1 MEVKRVSIREAKK
14 RIKNDPELS
23 KMLVRSGWKEIALD
37 LDGTLLRS
45 DATLSPYT
53 ISTINRLT
61 EQGLAFTYATA
72 RSIESARPIAGELNL
87 RLPAITRNG
96 AVLADNATGKHL
108 EKALF
113 TEEEVALLKKLLPE
127 LPRCGFVSCFLGEE
141 MFKAYVPG
149 NLVPGM
155 VQYADYYRDDP
166 KMKPVKTL
174 EEMFFG
180 QPGYV
185 TLIDDREKAA
195 LIYEKVRQYSGWEC
209 IFQKDTYWDEYW
221 VEVCPRNC
229 TKAKAILK
237 MKEQYGFRKVV
248 AFGDSVNDMPMFRAA
263 DEAYAVSNALEALK
277 EIATG
282 VIGGNNEDAVARFLE
297 SRAAETEK

>member
-1 MEVKRVSIREAKK
+1 M
-14 RIKNDPELS
+14 
-23 KMLVRSGWKEIALD
+23 
-37 LDGTLLRS
+37 
-45 DATLSPYT
+45 
-53 ISTINRLT
+53 
-61 EQGLAFTYATA
+61 
-72 RSIESARPIAGELNL
+72 
-87 RLPAITRNG
+87 
-96 AVLADNATGKHL
+96 LADNATGKHL

-113 TEEEVALLKKLLPE
+113 TEEEVALLKEMLPE

-195 LIYEKVRQYSGWEC
+195 KIYEKVRQYPGWEC

>member
-1 MEVKRVSIREAKK
+1 MD
-14 RIKNDPELS
+14 KNTLY
-23 KMLVRSGWKEIALD
+23 VTD

-45 DATLSPYT
+45 DATLSLYT

-72 RSIESARPIAGELNL
+72 RSIESARPIAGGLNL

-127 LPRCGFVSCFLGEE
+127 LPRCGFVSCFVGEE

-155 VQYADYYRDDP
+155 VQYAEFYRDDP
-166 KMKPVKTL
+166 MMKPVKTL

-185 TLIDDREKAA
+185 TLIDEREKAA
-195 LIYEKVRQYSGWEC
+195 KIYEKVRQYPGWEC

-263 DEAYAVSNALEALK
+263 DEAYAVANALEALK

-297 SRAAETEK
+297 SRAMAETEK

>member
-1 MEVKRVSIREAKK
+1 MIRGNMD
-14 RIKNDPELS
+14 KNTLY
-23 KMLVRSGWKEIALD
+23 VTD

-195 LIYEKVRQYSGWEC
+195 KIYEKVRQYSGWEC

>member
-1 MEVKRVSIREAKK
+1 MIRGNMD
-14 RIKNDPELS
+14 KNTLY
-23 KMLVRSGWKEIALD
+23 VTD

-72 RSIESARPIAGELNL
+72 RSIESARPIAGKLNL
-87 RLPAITRNG
+87 PLPAITRNG

-195 LIYEKVRQYSGWEC
+195 KIYEKVRQYPGWEC

>member
-1 MEVKRVSIREAKK
+1 MIRGNMD
-14 RIKNDPELS
+14 KNTLY
-23 KMLVRSGWKEIALD
+23 VTD

-127 LPRCGFVSCFLGEE
+127 LPRCGFVSCFLGED

-155 VQYADYYRDDP
+155 VQYADFYRDDP
-166 KMKPVKTL
+166 MMKPVKTL

-237 MKEQYGFRKVV
+237 MKEQHGFRKVV

>member
-1 MEVKRVSIREAKK
+1 MD
-14 RIKNDPELS
+14 KNTLY
-23 KMLVRSGWKEIALD
+23 VTD

-53 ISTINRLT
+53 VSTITRLT

-72 RSIESARPIAGELNL
+72 RSIESARPIAGGLNL
-87 RLPAITRNG
+87 PLPAITRNG

-113 TEEEVALLKKLLPE
+113 TEEEVALLKEMLPE
-127 LPRCGFVSCFLGEE
+127 LPRCGFVSCFIGEE

-155 VQYADYYRDDP
+155 VQYADFYRDDP
-166 KMKPVKTL
+166 LMKPVKTL

-195 LIYEKVRQYSGWEC
+195 KIYEKVRQYPGWEC

-297 SRAAETEK
+297 SRAAAEPEK

>member
-1 MEVKRVSIREAKK
+1 MD
-14 RIKNDPELS
+14 KNTLY
-23 KMLVRSGWKEIALD
+23 VTD

-166 KMKPVKTL
+166 KMKPVRTL

>member
-1 MEVKRVSIREAKK
+1 MIRGNMD
-14 RIKNDPELS
+14 KNTLY
-23 KMLVRSGWKEIALD
+23 VTD

-127 LPRCGFVSCFLGEE
+127 LPRCGFVSCFLGED

-155 VQYADYYRDDP
+155 VQYADFYRDDP
-166 KMKPVKTL
+166 MMKPVKTL

-282 VIGGNNEDAVARFLE
+282 VIGSNDEDAVARFLE
-297 SRAAETEK
+297 RRAAETEK

>member
-1 MEVKRVSIREAKK
+1 MIRGNMD
-14 RIKNDPELS
+14 KNTLY
-23 KMLVRSGWKEIALD
+23 VTD

-53 ISTINRLT
+53 VSTINRLT

-127 LPRCGFVSCFLGEE
+127 LPRCGFVSCFAGED
-141 MFKAYVPG
+141 MFKSYVPG
-149 NLVPGM
+149 DLVPGM
-155 VQYADYYRDDP
+155 EKYVDYYRDDP

-195 LIYEKVRQYSGWEC
+195 KIYEKVRQYSGWEC

>member
-1 MEVKRVSIREAKK
+1 MRRGNMD
-14 RIKNDPELS
+14 KNTLY
-23 KMLVRSGWKEIALD
+23 VTD

-53 ISTINRLT
+53 VSTINRLT

-72 RSIESARPIAGELNL
+72 RSIESARPIAGKLNL
-87 RLPAITRNG
+87 PLPAITRNG

-113 TEEEVALLKKLLPE
+113 TEEEVALLKEMLPE
-127 LPRCGFVSCFLGEE
+127 LPRCGFVSCFVGEE

-155 VQYADYYRDDP
+155 VQYADFYRDDP
-166 KMKPVKTL
+166 MMKPVKTL

-185 TLIDDREKAA
+185 TLIDEREKAA
-195 LIYEKVRQYSGWEC
+195 LIYEKVRQYPGWEC

>member
-1 MEVKRVSIREAKK
+1 MIRGNMD
-14 RIKNDPELS
+14 KNTLY
-23 KMLVRSGWKEIALD
+23 VTD

-127 LPRCGFVSCFLGEE
+127 LPRCGFVSCFLGED

-195 LIYEKVRQYSGWEC
+195 KIYEKVRQYSGWEC

>member
-1 MEVKRVSIREAKK
+1 MD
-14 RIKNDPELS
+14 KNTLY
-23 KMLVRSGWKEIALD
+23 VTD

-113 TEEEVALLKKLLPE
+113 TEEEVALLKEMLTE

-174 EEMFFG
+174 EEMSFG

-195 LIYEKVRQYSGWEC
+195 KIYEKVRQYPGWEC

>member
-1 MEVKRVSIREAKK
+1 MIRGNMD
-14 RIKNDPELS
+14 KNTLY
-23 KMLVRSGWKEIALD
+23 VTD

-127 LPRCGFVSCFLGEE
+127 LPRCGFVSCFLGED

-195 LIYEKVRQYSGWEC
+195 KIYEKVRQYPGWEC

-263 DEAYAVSNALEALK
+263 DEAYAVANALEALK

>member
-1 MEVKRVSIREAKK
+1 MD
-14 RIKNDPELS
+14 KNTLY
-23 KMLVRSGWKEIALD
+23 VTD

-72 RSIESARPIAGELNL
+72 RSIESARPIAGALNL

>member
-1 MEVKRVSIREAKK
+1 MD
-14 RIKNDPELS
+14 KNTLY
-23 KMLVRSGWKEIALD
+23 VTD

-113 TEEEVALLKKLLPE
+113 TEEEVALLKEMLPE

-141 MFKAYVPG
+141 MFKAFVPG

>member
-1 MEVKRVSIREAKK
+1 MIRGNMD
-14 RIKNDPELS
+14 KNTLY
-23 KMLVRSGWKEIALD
+23 VTD

-61 EQGLAFTYATA
+61 EQGLTFTYATA

-113 TEEEVALLKKLLPE
+113 TEEEVALLKEMLPE

>member
-1 MEVKRVSIREAKK
+1 MRRGNMD
-14 RIKNDPELS
+14 KNTLY
-23 KMLVRSGWKEIALD
+23 VTD

-45 DATLSPYT
+45 DATISPYT
-53 ISTINRLT
+53 VSTINRLT

-72 RSIESARPIAGELNL
+72 RSIESARPIAGKLNL
-87 RLPAITRNG
+87 PLPAITRNG

-113 TEEEVALLKKLLPE
+113 TEEEVALLKEMLPE
-127 LPRCGFVSCFLGEE
+127 LPRCGFVSCFVGEE

-155 VQYADYYRDDP
+155 VQYADFYRDDP
-166 KMKPVKTL
+166 MMKPVKTL

-185 TLIDDREKAA
+185 TLIDEREKAA
-195 LIYEKVRQYSGWEC
+195 KIYEKIRQYPGWEC

-263 DEAYAVSNALEALK
+263 DEAYAVANALEALK

-297 SRAAETEK
+297 SRAAAETDE

>member
-1 MEVKRVSIREAKK
+1 MD
-14 RIKNDPELS
+14 KNTLY
-23 KMLVRSGWKEIALD
+23 VTD

-113 TEEEVALLKKLLPE
+113 TEEEVALLKEMLTE

-195 LIYEKVRQYSGWEC
+195 KIYEKVRQYSGWEC

-263 DEAYAVSNALEALK
+263 DEAYAVANALEALK

-282 VIGGNNEDAVARFLE
+282 VIGPNDEDAVARFLE
-297 SRAAETEK
+297 SSAVPETNG

>member
-1 MEVKRVSIREAKK
+1 MD
-14 RIKNDPELS
+14 KNTLY
-23 KMLVRSGWKEIALD
+23 VTD

-61 EQGLAFTYATA
+61 EQGLTFTYATA

-87 RLPAITRNG
+87 HLPAITRNG

>member
-1 MEVKRVSIREAKK
+1 MIRGNMD
-14 RIKNDPELS
+14 KNTLY
-23 KMLVRSGWKEIALD
+23 VTD

-141 MFKAYVPG
+141 MFKTYVPG

-263 DEAYAVSNALEALK
+263 DEAYAVANALEALK

>member
-1 MEVKRVSIREAKK
+1 MIRGNMD
-14 RIKNDPELS
+14 KNTLY
-23 KMLVRSGWKEIALD
+23 VTD

-45 DATLSPYT
+45 DATLSLYT

-113 TEEEVALLKKLLPE
+113 TEEEVALLKEMLPE

-229 TKAKAILK
+229 TKANAILK

>member
-1 MEVKRVSIREAKK
+1 MIRGNMD
-14 RIKNDPELS
+14 KNTLY
-23 KMLVRSGWKEIALD
+23 VTD

-155 VQYADYYRDDP
+155 VQYADFYRDDP
-166 KMKPVKTL
+166 MMKPVKTL

-195 LIYEKVRQYSGWEC
+195 KIYEKVRQYPGWEC

-221 VEVCPRNC
+221 LEICPQNC
-229 TKAKAILK
+229 TKARAVLK
-237 MKEQYGFRKVV
+237 LKETFGFEKLVV
-248 AFGDSVNDMPMFRAA
+248 FGDSVNDLSMFRSA
-263 DEAYAVSNALEALK
+263 DESYAVANAIDELK
-277 EIATG
+277 EAATA
-282 VIGGNNEDAVARFLE
+282 VIGSNEEDAVADFLKAGFG
-297 SRAAETEK
+297 SP

>member
-1 MEVKRVSIREAKK
+1 MIRGNMD
-14 RIKNDPELS
+14 KNTLY
-23 KMLVRSGWKEIALD
+23 VTD

-53 ISTINRLT
+53 VSTINRLT

-72 RSIESARPIAGELNL
+72 RSIESARPIAGKLNL
-87 RLPAITRNG
+87 PLPAITRNG

>member
-1 MEVKRVSIREAKK
+1 MIRGNMD
-14 RIKNDPELS
+14 KNTLY
-23 KMLVRSGWKEIALD
+23 VTD

-185 TLIDDREKAA
+185 TLIDDRAKAA

-282 VIGGNNEDAVARFLE
+282 VIGGNNEDAVARVLE

>member
-1 MEVKRVSIREAKK
+1 MD
-14 RIKNDPELS
+14 KNTLY
-23 KMLVRSGWKEIALD
+23 VTD

-61 EQGLAFTYATA
+61 EQGLTFTYATA

-155 VQYADYYRDDP
+155 VQYADFYRDDP
-166 KMKPVKTL
+166 MMKPVKTL

>member
-1 MEVKRVSIREAKK
+1 MIRGNMD
-14 RIKNDPELS
+14 KNTLY
-23 KMLVRSGWKEIALD
+23 VTD

-185 TLIDDREKAA
+185 TLIDDREKAS

>member
-1 MEVKRVSIREAKK
+1 MIRGKMD
-14 RIKNDPELS
+14 KNTLY
-23 KMLVRSGWKEIALD
+23 VTD

>member
-1 MEVKRVSIREAKK
+1 MD
-14 RIKNDPELS
+14 KNTLY
-23 KMLVRSGWKEIALD
+23 VTD

-96 AVLADNATGKHL
+96 AVLADNATGTHL

-113 TEEEVALLKKLLPE
+113 TEEEVALLKEMLTE

-195 LIYEKVRQYSGWEC
+195 KIYEKVRQYPGWEC

>member
-1 MEVKRVSIREAKK
+1 MD
-14 RIKNDPELS
+14 KNTLY
-23 KMLVRSGWKEIALD
+23 VTD

-113 TEEEVALLKKLLPE
+113 TEEEVVLLKEMLPE

-297 SRAAETEK
+297 RRAAETEK

>member
-1 MEVKRVSIREAKK
+1 MD
-14 RIKNDPELS
+14 KNTLY
-23 KMLVRSGWKEIALD
+23 VTD

-72 RSIESARPIAGELNL
+72 RSIESARSIARELNL

-113 TEEEVALLKKLLPE
+113 TEEEVALLKEMLPE

-195 LIYEKVRQYSGWEC
+195 KIYEKVRQYPGWEC

>member
-1 MEVKRVSIREAKK
+1 MIRGNMD
-14 RIKNDPELS
+14 KNTLY
-23 KMLVRSGWKEIALD
+23 VTD

-155 VQYADYYRDDP
+155 VQYADFYRDDP

-195 LIYEKVRQYSGWEC
+195 KIYEKVRQYPGWEC

>member
-1 MEVKRVSIREAKK
+1 MD
-14 RIKNDPELS
+14 KNTLY
-23 KMLVRSGWKEIALD
+23 VTD

-61 EQGLAFTYATA
+61 EQGLTFTYATA

-113 TEEEVALLKKLLPE
+113 TEEEVALLKEMLPE

>member
-1 MEVKRVSIREAKK
+1 MIRGNMD
-14 RIKNDPELS
+14 KNTLY
-23 KMLVRSGWKEIALD
+23 VTD

-72 RSIESARPIAGELNL
+72 RSIESARPIAGKLNL
-87 RLPAITRNG
+87 PLPAITRNG

>member
-1 MEVKRVSIREAKK
+1 MD
-14 RIKNDPELS
+14 KNTLY
-23 KMLVRSGWKEIALD
+23 VTD

-277 EIATG
+277 ESATG

>member
-1 MEVKRVSIREAKK
+1 MIRGNMD
-14 RIKNDPELS
+14 KNTLY
-23 KMLVRSGWKEIALD
+23 VTD

-195 LIYEKVRQYSGWEC
+195 KIYEKVRHYPGWEC

>member
-1 MEVKRVSIREAKK
+1 MD
-14 RIKNDPELS
+14 KNTLY
-23 KMLVRSGWKEIALD
+23 VTD

-72 RSIESARPIAGELNL
+72 RSIESARSIARELNL

-127 LPRCGFVSCFLGEE
+127 LPRCGFVSCFLGED

-195 LIYEKVRQYSGWEC
+195 KIYEKVRQYPGWEC